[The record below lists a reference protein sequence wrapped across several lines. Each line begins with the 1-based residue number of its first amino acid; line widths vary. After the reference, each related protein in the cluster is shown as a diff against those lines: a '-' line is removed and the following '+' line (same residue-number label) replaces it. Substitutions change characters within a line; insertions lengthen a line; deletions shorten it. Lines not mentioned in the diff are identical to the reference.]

1 VGDGDPL
8 LGMSAHGGHPALGTF
23 LHDVISHVL
32 HPTGWV
38 LQRSLG
44 GWVVPLAS
52 VTVSSPT
59 DLLTRYR
66 RVLPPF
72 LSPYYAEPLA
82 IENGS
87 GSYVFTTDGDR
98 YLDFFGGVLTTM
110 IGHDHPAVT
119 AAVQAQAAKVMHT
132 STLYLSQP
140 MIEFAEMVVAASGI
154 PDARVY
160 FTPSG
165 SEAND
170 AAILLATVH
179 RRSSQILA
187 IRNSY
192 HGRVF
197 STQAVTSHASWRSTA
212 LSGLQVQ
219 FVQGGYRLRS
229 PFRDLDDDA
238 FVDACVD
245 DLVQLLDMTSA
256 GDVAAMIAEPIQ
268 GVGGFATPPDGM
280 FGRFGKELANRGIL
294 FISDEVQTGWGRTG
308 EHFWGY
314 QAHAIVPD
322 MLTFAK
328 GVGNGITLAGVV
340 ARAEI
345 MDSIDVLN
353 FSTFGGNPLSAAAGI
368 ATLRTVQEQNLQANA
383 KAMGERFESA
393 MRPVSDATPW
403 IAEMRGRGLMWAFEV
418 CDPGT
423 IEPDKIRT
431 AEFHEACKRHKLLVG
446 KGGLYGNVIRLAP
459 MLNVTPEEIDQGV
472 DALRTAIA
480 EVA

>member
-1 VGDGDPL
+1 
-8 LGMSAHGGHPALGTF
+8 M
-23 LHDVISHVL
+23 
-32 HPTGWV
+32 
-38 LQRSLG
+38 
-44 GWVVPLAS
+44 
-52 VTVSSPT
+52 
-59 DLLTRYR
+59 
-66 RVLPPF
+66 
-72 LSPYYAEPLA
+72 SPYYAEPIA
-82 IENGS
+82 IDHGD
-87 GSYVFTTDGDR
+87 GSYVYDLDGTK

-110 IGHDHPAVT
+110 IGHNHPAVT
-119 AAVQAQAAKVMHT
+119 AAVQEQAAKVLHT
-132 STLYLSQP
+132 STLYLSEP
-140 MIEFAEMVVAASGI
+140 MLEFAEMVCEASGI

-170 AAILLATVH
+170 AALLFATSY
-179 RRSSQILA
+179 RKSSQILA

-197 STQAVTSHASWRSTA
+197 STQAITSHSSWRSTA

-238 FVDACVD
+238 FTEACTN

-280 FGRFGKELANRGIL
+280 YGRFGKELANRGIL

-314 QAHAIVPD
+314 QAHDIVPD

-340 ARAEI
+340 GRADI
-345 MDSIDVLN
+345 MDTIKVLQ

-368 ATLRTVQEQNLQANA
+368 ATLRAVQQEDMQGNA
-383 KAMGERFESA
+383 KAMGERFATA
-393 MRPVSDATPW
+393 MQPVADATPW

-418 CDPGT
+418 CEPGS
-423 IEPDKIRT
+423 IEPDKTRT
-431 AEFHEACKRHKLLVG
+431 MEFHEGCRRHGLLVG

-459 MLNVTPEEIDQGV
+459 MLNITADELDEGIA
-472 DALRTAIA
+472 ALTSAIA
-480 EVA
+480 DVA

>member
-1 VGDGDPL
+1 
-8 LGMSAHGGHPALGTF
+8 MTSTA
-23 LHDVISHVL
+23 
-32 HPTGWV
+32 
-38 LQRSLG
+38 
-44 GWVVPLAS
+44 
-52 VTVSSPT
+52 
-59 DLLTRYR
+59 DLLARYR
-66 RVLPPF
+66 RSLPSF
-72 LSPYYAEPLA
+72 LSPYYAEPIA
-82 IENGS
+82 IERGS
-87 GSYVFTTDGDR
+87 GSYVWDVDGTR

-119 AAVQAQAAKVMHT
+119 AAIRGQAEKVLHT
-132 STLYLSQP
+132 STLYLSEP
-140 MIEFAEMVVAASGI
+140 MIEFAEMVAEASGI

-170 AAILLATVH
+170 AALLLATSY
-179 RRSSQILA
+179 RKSNQILA

-197 STQAVTSHASWRSTA
+197 STQAITSHSSWRSTA
-212 LSGLQVQ
+212 VSGLQVS
-219 FVQGGYRLRS
+219 FVHGPYRLRS

-245 DLVQLLDMTSA
+245 DLVQVLDMTSA

-280 FGRFGKELANRGIL
+280 FGRMGKELANRGIL

-308 EHFWGY
+308 DHFWGY
-314 QAHAIVPD
+314 QAHGIVPD

-345 MDSIDVLN
+345 MDTINVLQ
-353 FSTFGGNPLSAAAGI
+353 FSTFGGNPLSAVAGA
-368 ATLRTVQEQNLQANA
+368 ATLRTVQDENLQLNA
-383 KAMGERFESA
+383 KVMGERFAAA
-393 MRPVSDATPW
+393 MAPVADATPW
-403 IAEMRGRGLMWAFEV
+403 IAEMRGRGLMWAFE
-418 CDPGT
+418 CCEPGGV
-423 IEPDKIRT
+423 EPDKRRT
-431 AEFHEACKRHKLLVG
+431 GEFHEACKRHGLLVG

-459 MLNVTPEEIDQGV
+459 MLNVTADELDEGIA
-472 DALRTAIA
+472 ALQVAIA
-480 EVA
+480 DVS